1 LIGIFDSGIGGL
13 SVLNRIRAKL
23 PHADLLYVGDRG
35 RAPYGVR
42 RLDEVEEISHHVA
55 GWLMDRGA
63 DCLVVACN
71 TASAAALDSLRARH
85 RDMVIVGMEPAVKPA
100 ASWTKTGRVAVF
112 ATEATFQGR
121 LFASVVARFASGIEV
136 INRACPGWVELVE
149 HGVVGGPKAIAEV
162 GPVVAEVVADGADV
176 AVLGCTHFAF
186 LKDVI
191 ALTGDIGVIDPS
203 DPVAAQ
209 VERVAPTVDGRGD
222 LTLAASGDVGEF
234 ARLAAGIAGLNGP
247 VIPFP

>member
-1 LIGIFDSGIGGL
+1 
-13 SVLNRIRAKL
+13 
-23 PHADLLYVGDRG
+23 
-35 RAPYGVR
+35 
-42 RLDEVEEISHHVA
+42 
-55 GWLMDRGA
+55 
-63 DCLVVACN
+63 
-71 TASAAALDSLRARH
+71 
-85 RDMVIVGMEPAVKPA
+85 
-100 ASWTKTGRVAVF
+100 
-112 ATEATFQGR
+112 
-121 LFASVVARFASGIEV
+121 VVARFASGIEV